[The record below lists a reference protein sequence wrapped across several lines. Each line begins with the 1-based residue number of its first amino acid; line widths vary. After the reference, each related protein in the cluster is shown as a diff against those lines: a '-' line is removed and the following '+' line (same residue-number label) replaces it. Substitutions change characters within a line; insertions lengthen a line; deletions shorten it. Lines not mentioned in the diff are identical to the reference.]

1 MSAVRRAIICKLV
14 SALLIA
20 GMYGLIKGLGQDYPV
35 GQILFV
41 RNLFALIPILLLIH
55 WLGEWGALR
64 TRNVGAHLRRCTFG
78 TASQVLC
85 FAAVGL
91 LPLATATALT
101 YTAPLF
107 IGLFAMLF
115 LGESVSRGRWLSL
128 LCGFLGV
135 YLIVLPGAGSVEP
148 GVLVALAGAVATAA
162 ALLSIRTMSGE
173 EKGSAVAFYFTVF
186 GAVAGAL
193 SLWFDSVVPSLEELP
208 VLVAIGLLGGA
219 AQILLTFAYQ
229 NAPATLI
236 APFEYSTLVF
246 ASLIGFLVWADVP
259 AGNELLGIAVIVG
272 ATTWLTLRERKVGA

>member
-55 WLGEWGALR
+55 LLGEWGALR

>member
-1 MSAVRRAIICKLV
+1 MNAVRRAIICKLL

-55 WLGEWGALR
+55 YLGEWGALR
-64 TRNVGAHLRRCTFG
+64 TRNVEAHLRRCTFG

-115 LGESVSRGRWLSL
+115 LGESVGRGRWLSL
-128 LCGFLGV
+128 LSGFVGV
-135 YLIVLPGAGSVEP
+135 YLIVLPDAGGVEP
-148 GVLVALAGAVATAA
+148 GVLIALAGAIATAA
-162 ALLSIRTMSGE
+162 ALLSIRSMASE
-173 EKGSAVAFYFTVF
+173 EKGTAVAFYFTVF
-186 GAVAGAL
+186 GVVAGAL

-229 NAPATLI
+229 NAPATLM

-272 ATTWLTLRERKVGA
+272 ATTWLTLRERRSGA